1 MFCSGCGARVTEGLK
16 FCSVCGTRAGKD
28 NSEIKNQVAKTFS
41 LATIFVGI
49 FGVIGFG
56 IVIKSLLESGVN
68 SSFILLMSTLYLGAM
83 VAIVILLVRQ
93 VMKLIGES
101 EDPVQKTEEEPP
113 AFKPAITAR
122 LEEHREPASVVEDT
136 TKNLQEVPLERR

>member
-1 MFCSGCGARVTEGLK
+1 MFCSACGARISEGLK
-16 FCSVCGTRAGKD
+16 YCSVCGTRAGND
-28 NSEIKNQVAKTFS
+28 NSEIRNQVAKTFS

-49 FGVIGFG
+49 FGIIGFG

-68 SSFILLMSTLYLGAM
+68 TSFVLLVSALYLGA
-83 VAIVILLVRQ
+83 IVSLAFVLVRQ

-101 EDPVQKTEEEPP
+101 DASGRKKEEPP

-122 LEEHREPASVVEDT
+122 LDEHREPASVVEDT
-136 TKNLQEVPLERR
+136 TRNLVGVPAKED

>member
-1 MFCSGCGARVTEGLK
+1 MFCSGCGTRVTEGLK

-28 NSEIKNQVAKTFS
+28 NSEIRNQVAKTFS

-49 FGVIGFG
+49 FGIIGFG
-56 IVIKSLLESGVN
+56 IVIKSLLENGVET
-68 SSFILLMSTLYLGAM
+68 SFILLMSVVYLGA
-83 VAIVILLVRQ
+83 IVGIVLLLVKQ

-101 EDPVQKTEEEPP
+101 EAPERKQEETPM
-113 AFKPAITAR
+113 FKPAITAR

-136 TKNLQEVPLERR
+136 TRNLVEVPSERK